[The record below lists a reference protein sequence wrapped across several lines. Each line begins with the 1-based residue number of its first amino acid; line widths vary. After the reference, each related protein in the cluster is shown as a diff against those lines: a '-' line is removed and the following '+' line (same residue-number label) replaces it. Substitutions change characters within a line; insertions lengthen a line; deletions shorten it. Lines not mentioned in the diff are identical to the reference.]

1 MLLGPSTALASRHIT
16 RCRPAWPCQQA
27 KIASASSA
35 PATGE
40 RPAGGRSHRA
50 VGSKTGSSLA
60 TDLHSLC
67 LPGTGTSRPR
77 RQVAFACRIWRGS
90 SQAVAAARVPHSALT
105 AAAVASRRRHLAAS
119 GPGGVRDD
127 HLSERA
133 SLRYDFPYGIKAGLS
148 GGLRLPSGRQTVR
161 RAAPATTRRGYL
173 DPGVLGRGTRR
184 RELPGVQQLP
194 A

>member
-133 SLRYDFPYGIKAGLS
+133 SLRTQGPRRRCQLVRQRPAPGCLRMRLVVPGGRQRARPAVVPGGGQIPGAVLHAGL
-148 GGLRLPSGRQTVR
+148 
-161 RAAPATTRRGYL
+161 
-173 DPGVLGRGTRR
+173 
-184 RELPGVQQLP
+184 
-194 A
+194 